1 MSDKVRIEL
10 EPLGE
15 TIEVVRGTPLQDVL
29 FEHGV
34 EFPCGGK
41 GLCKGCRIKVLEGEL
56 TVTPEQQKAF
66 TQEELDEGWRLAC
79 RCNAETDL
87 KLEIAQWE
95 ATILSDQTQFAF
107 TPRKGCGVAVDV
119 GTTTV
124 VAQLVDL
131 ESGNVRAVQSSLNPQ
146 AQHGGDIMSRVQFG
160 LQEEGLQKL
169 TTLIRKEV
177 GAMIDRLIAEVHG
190 TKGDINR
197 VTIVGNTVMHHLFS
211 GLNVEPLSA
220 YPFKSETL
228 GTQRFSA
235 EELGWKIPGNPEV
248 WFLPCMGGF
257 VGSDVLAGVWATRIL
272 ESDDVVGLVDLGT
285 NGEIVMGNR
294 EKLICAST
302 AAGPAFEGAK
312 ISKGMRAVTGAVSE
326 VFVEDGALR
335 CHVLGNAQARGV
347 CGSGLVDAVASSLE
361 LGWIDITGRLSEGR
375 DSLPLC
381 DSIELTQKD
390 VRELQLAKGA
400 IAAGFEI
407 LCDIWG
413 GEQCSLDRLN
423 LAGAFGNY
431 INRSSARRIGL
442 LKYPEEKIVPVGNS
456 ALLGAKQALFVEAGE
471 DFSKITNKVEHVS
484 LSVHQ
489 RFQEVFADSMLF
501 PEDGA

>member
-1 MSDKVRIEL
+1 MSNKVRIAL

-15 TIEVVRGTPLQDVL
+15 SFEVLRGTPLQDVL

-41 GLCKGCRIKVLEGEL
+41 GRCKGCRIKVLEGDL
-56 TVTPEQQKAF
+56 PITPEQQKLF
-66 TQEELDEGWRLAC
+66 TQEELNDGWRLAC
-79 RCNAETDL
+79 RCNADNDL

-107 TPRKGCGVAVDV
+107 TPGEGWGVAVDI
-119 GTTTV
+119 GTTTL

-131 ESGNVRAVQSSLNPQ
+131 QNGNVRAVQSSLNPQ
-146 AQHGGDIMSRVQFG
+146 ARHGGDIMSRVQFG
-160 LQEEGLQKL
+160 LKAEGLREL
-169 TTLIRKEV
+169 TELIRKEI
-177 GAMIDRLIAEVHG
+177 GAMIERLLAEAHG
-190 TKGDINR
+190 AKADIRR
-197 VTIVGNTVMHHLFS
+197 VTLVGNTVMHHLFS
-211 GLNVEPLSA
+211 GLSVESLSA
-220 YPFKSETL
+220 YPFNSETL
-228 GTQRFSA
+228 EMQRFA
-235 EELGWKIPGNPEV
+235 AKELGWEIPGNPEV

-272 ESDDVVGLVDLGT
+272 ESEELVGLVDLGT
-285 NGEIVMGNR
+285 NGEIVMGNK

-326 VFVEDGALR
+326 VHVEDGALH
-335 CHVLGNAQARGV
+335 CHVLGNVKARGV
-347 CGSGLVDAVASSLE
+347 CGSGLVDAVAGGLE
-361 LGWIDITGRLSEGR
+361 LGWIDTTGRFSNGR
-375 DSLPLC
+375 DVLALC
-381 DSIELTQKD
+381 DSIGLTQKD

-413 GEQCSLDRLN
+413 GGGCHLDRLN

-442 LKYPEEKIVPVGNS
+442 LNYPEERIVPVGNS

-471 DFSKITNKVEHVS
+471 DFSKITGKVEHVS
-484 LSVHQ
+484 LSIHQ

-501 PEDGA
+501 PEDGQ